1 MSFLK
6 KIFSRKADKTSF
18 PKISLGFRGE
28 DLEYETQND
37 SLSISSTWIN
47 GRRIYMD
54 DIQHWKSKNIISD
67 FDKSII
73 FKDIL
78 EFLNKKCKER
88 PIVVIN
94 IDHNKRLWE
103 NLCEQYIEQIES
115 IEYQSDKEKEQF
127 LFDSMLENIRRG
139 GTLIVDNKTI
149 KTEEQFLNY
158 WQSRD
163 KK

>member
-1 MSFLK
+1 
-6 KIFSRKADKTSF
+6 
-18 PKISLGFRGE
+18 
-28 DLEYETQND
+28 
-37 SLSISSTWIN
+37 
-47 GRRIYMD
+47 MD
-54 DIQHWKSKNIISD
+54 DIQHWKSKSIISD